1 MVVDLLRQTGIV
13 SAQPSHALVGGG
25 RLPSLDTFP
34 VLDPAT
40 GEVIA
45 LVGRGGAEEID
56 AAVVAARSA
65 FATWRNT
72 TADHRGRL
80 LRRLAQLMRRE
91 RTALAALESLDTG
104 KPISQARNDVDVAA
118 RFYEF
123 TGSVVE
129 AFYGETILSNP
140 DVLGYTLREPYGV
153 TGHIIPWNY
162 PLQILARTTAP
173 ALAVGNCTVVKPAED
188 APLSTL
194 RIAQLAVDAGFPPGA
209 LNVVP
214 GFGAEAGAALAAHP
228 DVDHLAFTGSVAV
241 GRLIAGAAAKRPIP
255 VTLELGGKSP
265 NIVLPD
271 ADLDVALPVIV
282 NAIIQNAGQTCSA
295 GSRLLL
301 HIDIHD
307 QVVDAIASRFSKL
320 TMGPG
325 HADPDLG
332 PLISARQRDEV
343 RRFID
348 DARDDAEL
356 VVGGGVPDREDL
368 RDGFFYEPTLLT
380 RVDPAGALAQQEV
393 FGPVLAVSSFS
404 DVAEAVRMTNHCAY
418 GLIAAVWTRD
428 LETAH
433 RLTREIEAGQVYVN
447 GYGGGGGVEM
457 PFGGYRQSGH
467 GREKGFEALRGY
479 THTKSVMIR
488 SWGERIT

>member
-1 MVVDLLRQTGIV
+1 MVDELLLQTGLV
-13 SAQPSHALVGGG
+13 SAEPSHALVGGD
-25 RLPSLDTFP
+25 RLHSRETFP

-45 LVGRGGAEEID
+45 LVGRGGADEVD
-56 AAVVAARSA
+56 AAVTAARSA
-65 FATWRNT
+65 FAAWRDT

-91 RTALAALESLDTG
+91 RTSLAALESLDTG
-104 KPISQARNDVDVAA
+104 KPITQARNDVDVAA

-140 DVLGYTLREPYGV
+140 DVLGYTVHEPYGV
-153 TGHIIPWNY
+153 TGHIIPGNY

-173 ALAVGNCTVVKPAED
+173 ALAVGNCAVVKPAED

-194 RIAQLAVDAGFPPGA
+194 RVAQLAVDAGFPPGA

-214 GFGAEAGAALAAHP
+214 GLGAEAGAALAAHP
-228 DVDHLAFTGSVAV
+228 DVDHLAFTGSVDV
-241 GRLIAGAAAKRPIP
+241 GRLIAAAAARRPIP
-255 VTLELGGKSP
+255 VTLELGGKAP

-271 ADLDVALPVIV
+271 ADLDIALPVIV

-301 HIDIHD
+301 HTDIHD
-307 QVVDAIASRFSKL
+307 RVVEAIASRLVTL
-320 TMGPG
+320 TIGPG

-343 RRFID
+343 SRLID
-348 DARDDAEL
+348 DARTDAEL
-356 VVGGGVPDREDL
+356 VAGGGVPDRDDL
-368 RDGFFYEPTLLT
+368 RGGFFYEPTLLT
-380 RVDPAGALAQQEV
+380 RVDPTSALAQQQV
-393 FGPVLAVSSFS
+393 FGPVLAVTAFS
-404 DVAEAVRMTNHCAY
+404 DVAEAVGMTNDCAH

-447 GYGGGGGVEM
+447 TCGGAGGVEM
-457 PFGGYRQSGH
+457 PFGGDRQSGP

-479 THTKSVMIR
+479 THTKSVVIR
-488 SWGERIT
+488 SWGDRVR